1 MSNMSY
7 CRFINTR
14 TDLNDCLDLLRHD
27 ERMELYSLPRGER
40 YVLCGSFS
48 GRFFFTSVE

>member
-27 ERMELYSLPRGER
+27 ERMSEWRFGKEEICSR
-40 YVLCGSFS
+40 SF
-48 GRFFFTSVE
+48 